1 MSKLEDWHTHNYLCR
16 HAEGTLED
24 YVKKAIKFGLKTIGF
39 SDHFPYEFL
48 KNLERVPYQDYSMKL
63 NEVEGYILTAENL
76 RKKYENQIE
85 IKIGFEIDYLM
96 DQEDV
101 LNKHLNKVVHRLDYI
116 YGSVHILNA
125 KKGLYCFDDNR
136 FLEEYNHLGVDNVYT
151 KYYKTQQKMLSS
163 NKFKFDIVSHFD
175 LPKKFNKLPQNKE
188 LFFNEAIKSLELV
201 KKRDLVVEINTSGL
215 RKEVKEQYPSEKIIK
230 EMHQLDIPI
239 LLGSDAHDPKEIAWK
254 FKRIIKKL
262 KRIGYNQ
269 LAHFNKR
276 KRHYI
281 DL

>member
-1 MSKLEDWHTHNYLCR
+1 MNKLEDWHTHNYLCR
-16 HAEGTLED
+16 HAVGTLED

-48 KNLERVPYQDYSMKL
+48 KNLERIPYQEYSMTL

-85 IKIGFEIDYLM
+85 IKIGFEIDYLK
-96 DQEDV
+96 DQEDA
-101 LNKHLNKVVHRLDYI
+101 LNKHLNKVVHRLDHI

-136 FLEEYNHLGVDNVYT
+136 FLEEYNNLGVDNVYM
-151 KYYKTQQKMLSS
+151 KYYKTQRKMLSS

-175 LPKKFNKLPQNKE
+175 LPKKFNKLPQNKD
-188 LFFNEAIKSLELV
+188 LIFNEAIKSLELV
-201 KKRDLVVEINTSGL
+201 KKRDLVVEINTSGF

-239 LLGSDAHDPKEIAWK
+239 LLGSDAHDPKEIAWE
-254 FKRIIKKL
+254 FKLIIEKL
-262 KRIGYNQ
+262 KQIGYNQ